1 MNLIQIK
8 QIDGLTASLNSLSNS
23 IFELDESVSGSL
35 GSYDTFWDQHQWDSS
50 HVLLTSEGSSVGGY
64 GGIALGI
71 TEGGLYVNG
80 TGAFLDNVGF
90 GGNVFATQVPGQI
103 YFKDTRGQV
112 KQLKGSIDPHYSGAL
127 TASEQLSAS
136 NYIVGVNSLTLSA
149 ESEITLP
156 SVSSVDAGKEYII
169 KDEGFDASSFNINI
183 TGSGGESVD
192 SGLGFTITG
201 DGGFAS
207 VYSNGTSWFLAN
219 SSGVKI

>member
-1 MNLIQIK
+1 M
-8 QIDGLTASLNSLSNS
+8 
-23 IFELDESVSGSL
+23 
-35 GSYDTFWDQHQWDSS
+35 
-50 HVLLTSEGSSVGGY
+50 
-64 GGIALGI
+64 
-71 TEGGLYVNG
+71 
-80 TGAFLDNVGF
+80 
-90 GGNVFATQVPGQI
+90 
-103 YFKDTRGQV
+103 
-112 KQLKGSIDPHYSGAL
+112 
-127 TASEQLSAS
+127 
-136 NYIVGVNSLTLSA
+136 GVNSLTLSA